1 MLIIAKIF
9 ASLFALLVIA
19 RSITDFK
26 NKKGSLTMTI
36 FWVILWFAIIVF
48 TFYPNFVQFLIQ
60 FLGGDKTGLGT
71 IFGMAIIF
79 VLFICYRIYIKAN
92 RIEKKLEVTT
102 RQFALMNFVSKKKLK
117 KY

>member
-19 RSITDFK
+19 RSITDYK
-26 NKKGSLTMTI
+26 NKKESLTMTV
-36 FWVILWFAIIVF
+36 FWVVIWFAISVF
-48 TFYPNFVQFLIQ
+48 AFFPHVVDFLIK

-92 RIEKKLEVTT
+92 RIEKKLETMV
-102 RQFALMNFVSKKKLK
+102 RQYALLSFESERKKKR
-117 KY
+117 